1 MLLSLLLL
9 ALGIAGLY
17 FGADWLVRGASRIAL
32 GLGIEPLF
40 VGLTV
45 VAFGTSAPEMVVCVV
60 AALQGKTDVALGN
73 VVGSNIANVGLILGL
88 TAVVRPVQVSLRLAR
103 RELPFMLAATLV
115 FYGLAW
121 RLSFGRAEGVLLV
134 LSLLLFT
141 RLALRWALQEPP
153 SVVAQ
158 VESIQQERG
167 LSRRHRL
174 ARDVG
179 LVLLGL
185 GALIAGGHLLVV
197 GAVDLARRAGVAEL
211 IIAATVVAVGS
222 SLPELATSVVAAL
235 RKEADILVGNLVGSN
250 LFNILGALGVSA
262 ILRPV
267 SVDPSLLGF
276 EFVALLVFSAA
287 MAFAL
292 RGGHRVSR
300 FEGAMLLA
308 AYAVFVIALFV
319 R

>member
-60 AALQGKTDVALGN
+60 AAVQGKTDVALGN

-88 TAVVRPVQVSLRLAR
+88 TALVRPVQVSLRLAR

-121 RLSFGRAEGVLLV
+121 RQSFGRLEGVLLV
-134 LSLLLFT
+134 LALLLFT

-153 SVVAQ
+153 SVVAE
-158 VESIQQERG
+158 VESLQKERG
-167 LSRRHRL
+167 LRRRAAL
-174 ARDVG
+174 RDVG
-179 LVLLGL
+179 LVILGL

-197 GAVDLARRAGVAEL
+197 GAVDLARRAGVSEV
-211 IIAATVVAVGS
+211 IVAATVVAVGS
-222 SLPELATSVVAAL
+222 SLPELATSVVASL
-235 RKEADILVGNLVGSN
+235 RGEADILVGNLVGSN
-250 LFNILGALGVSA
+250 LFNILGAFGMAA
-262 ILRPV
+262 IVRPV
-267 SVDPSLLGF
+267 GVDRSLLGF

-287 MAFAL
+287 MAYSL

-300 FEGAMLLA
+300 LEGGSLLA
-308 AYAVFVIALFV
+308 AYTVFVVALFL